1 MTDLARSSAP
11 ADRLPH
17 AHVAEI
23 LSVVRERHG
32 LDLGGYRRGTVER
45 RIRTAMIA
53 AGAPSSAAYVERLRS
68 DRRLGSDLLA
78 RLTVKVSRFYRD
90 AAAVE
95 RVREALAARL
105 AAAPGPLAVWSAGCG
120 RGEEPYSLAMLLDDL
135 GAPAGADVVATVVA
149 TDVAPDAL
157 AAAEAATYPAAAL
170 AELPPAYRERYL
182 APAAGRGRDGFRVHP
197 AIRGRVR
204 ALRHDLSAAR
214 APPDPRR
221 FDLVACRNT
230 LIYFQ
235 PPLQRRALEL
245 LVDALAPGGLLWLG
259 PAEWPAALAGGRLE
273 VLDRRARLFR
283 AAGGSADA

>member
-1 MTDLARSSAP
+1 MTDLARSCAS

-17 AHVAEI
+17 AHLAEI

-32 LDLGGYRRGTVER
+32 LDLTGYRRGTVER

-53 AGAPSSAAYVERLRS
+53 AGAPTSAAYVERLRT
-68 DRRLGSDLLA
+68 DRRLAGDLLA
-78 RLTVKVSRFYRD
+78 RVTVKVSRFYRD

-95 RVREALAARL
+95 RVREALAARR

-120 RGEEPYSLAMLLDDL
+120 RGEEPYTLAMLLDDL
-135 GAPAGADVVATVVA
+135 GAPAGPDVVA

-170 AELPPAYRERYL
+170 AELPRAFRDRYL
-182 APAAGRGRDGFRVHP
+182 TPLPGGGRAAFRVHP
-197 AIRGRVR
+197 GIRARVR

-235 PPLQRRALEL
+235 PALQRRALEL
-245 LVDALAPGGLLWLG
+245 LLDALAPGGLLWLG
-259 PAEWPAALAGGRLE
+259 PAEWPAALARARLE
-273 VLDRRARLFR
+273 VVDRRARLFR
-283 AAGGSADA
+283 AAGGGADA